1 MQIYIQRTS
10 AWDCSIVRAEIV
22 PGGREYRVHHADAG
36 YSVWPVDQ
44 FENCHRLLTRHEA
57 QLINQSVA
65 ELEVMSIT
73 DDGKPGDFNV
83 LSGKLT
89 LVDGQE
95 V

>member
-22 PGGREYRVHHADAG
+22 PGGKEYRVHHVDAG
-36 YSVWPVDQ
+36 YSVWPADQ
-44 FENCHRLLTRHEA
+44 FDNCHRALTRHEA

-65 ELEVMSIT
+65 ELEVMGIT
-73 DDGKPGDFNV
+73 DADPQGRNPEN
-83 LSGKLT
+83 KLT